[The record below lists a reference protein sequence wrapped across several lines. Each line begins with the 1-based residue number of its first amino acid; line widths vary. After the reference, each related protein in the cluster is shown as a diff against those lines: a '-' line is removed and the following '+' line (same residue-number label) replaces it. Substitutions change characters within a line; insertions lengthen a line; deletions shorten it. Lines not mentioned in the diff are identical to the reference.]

1 MWRLDEKAK
10 RKYAAAERFGLTE
23 TLMQTGWA
31 GLSAK
36 DSGRIGGSLKAKRE
50 KVTGQECCFPPHQS
64 PDGDSFPSRGSHRQ
78 RHPAKPSP

>member
-23 TLMQTGWA
+23 KLLQTGWA

-36 DSGRIGGSLKAKRE
+36 DSGRIGGSLKTKR
-50 KVTGQECCFPPHQS
+50 
-64 PDGDSFPSRGSHRQ
+64 
-78 RHPAKPSP
+78 KPQ

>member
-23 TLMQTGWA
+23 KLLQEGWA

-36 DSGRIGGSLKAKRE
+36 DSGRIGGSLKKR
-50 KVTGQECCFPPHQS
+50 KH
-64 PDGDSFPSRGSHRQ
+64 
-78 RHPAKPSP
+78 